1 MTISKDI
8 VYPIFVECCNF
19 ACDTFWENIF
29 EDLSHGK
36 SPYGT
41 YISKDFLC
49 CSYKNK
55 EFSYKIER
63 KDPNI
68 VYNEIYLLLNEK
80 LGLLSQKE
88 KMKKKKAFK
97 DIEDTM
103 KDSRKTWGNIKKK
116 NVKELMIELYVTSMK
131 TKHLL
136 SLKQA
141 KHLLSIILIAIV
153 LKVIT
158 NVDIEYEDGRIQN
171 INGIDFAKKQVI
183 VQRRLYKLDV
193 NLAPHIIVEKKLMSD
208 NWDRYIKDIKKL
220 TSNINL

>member
-1 MTISKDI
+1 MTINKDI
-8 VYPIFVECCNF
+8 VYPIFVECCQF

-29 EDLSHGK
+29 EDLSYGK

-63 KDPNI
+63 KDPNTM
-68 VYNEIYLLLNEK
+68 YNEIYLLLTEK

-131 TKHLL
+131 NKHHLSLKQTKHLL
-136 SLKQA
+136 SV
-141 KHLLSIILIAIV
+141 ILIGMV

-158 NVDIEYEDGRIQN
+158 NVDIQYEDGRIQH

-220 TSNINL
+220 TSNFNL